1 LILIKRKILSLS
13 SIPTGA
19 VMAFLLILDREH
31 KVLWVKTKSRRADK
45 NWALP
50 EVEDTL
56 NKPSSRLNVELLAKQ
71 AFIPLK
77 ASLIGKKIIFDIF
90 RNEKPLYLFLC
101 LGKESSE
108 TLFDLTKYRDI
119 QWMPISCTEG
129 TECFSTLTGKSI
141 IGAYLDILFP
151 GFTYKK
157 NRFHIVKNGFGKKDI
172 DDYNKMILQDNHK
185 LIIELKDQYNI
196 YRQPLPE
203 IGDYT
208 FLNNWKGL
216 PLAVL
221 EITGVTLEPFEK
233 ISEYFRS
240 SDNQEVYGAD
250 GTVEQYRK
258 YFLKW
263 SKKYNRQFSNNKSVV
278 ISQFKIVKKFSE
290 KKIDYLDLN

>member
-1 LILIKRKILSLS
+1 M
-13 SIPTGA
+13 GV

-31 KVLWVKTKSRRADK
+31 KVLWVKTKSGRADK
-45 NWALP
+45 DWGLP

-77 ASLIGKKIIFDIF
+77 ANLIGKKIIFDIF

-108 TLFDLTKYRDI
+108 ILFDLTKYRDI
-119 QWMPISCTEG
+119 QWMPISCTEEA
-129 TECFSTLTGKSI
+129 ECFSTLTGKSI
-141 IGAYLDILFP
+141 IGAYHDILLP
-151 GFTYKK
+151 GFDGRK
-157 NRFHIVKNGFGKKDI
+157 NRFHIVKNGYGKKDI
-172 DDYNKMILQDNHK
+172 DDYNQMILQDNHK

-196 YRQPLPE
+196 YRQSLPE

-216 PLAVL
+216 PMAVL
-221 EITGVTLEPFEK
+221 EITGVTLKPFEK
-233 ISEYFRS
+233 INEYFKN
-240 SDNQEVYGAD
+240 SDNQEADGAD
-250 GTVEQYRK
+250 GAVEQYRK

-263 SKKYNRQFSNNKSVV
+263 SKKYNKQFSNNKSVV
-278 ISQFKIVKKFSE
+278 ISQFKIVKKFNE
-290 KKIDYLDLN
+290 KKIDYLDLS

>member
-1 LILIKRKILSLS
+1 
-13 SIPTGA
+13 
-19 VMAFLLILDREH
+19 MAFLLILDREH
-31 KVLWVKTKSRRADK
+31 KVLWVKTKSRRSDK
-45 NWALP
+45 DWVLP
-50 EVEDTL
+50 EVEDAL

-108 TLFDLTKYRDI
+108 ILFDLTKYRDI
-119 QWMPISCTEG
+119 QWMPISCTKE

-141 IGAYLDILFP
+141 IEAYYDILLP
-151 GFTYKK
+151 GFSDRK
-157 NRFHIVKNGFGKKDI
+157 NRFHIVKNGYGKKDI
-172 DDYNKMILQDNHK
+172 DDFNKVLLQDNHK
-185 LIIELKDQYNI
+185 LIIELKDQYNM

-216 PLAVL
+216 PVAVL
-221 EITGVTLEPFEK
+221 EVTGVTLEPFEK
-233 ISEYFRS
+233 INEYLKD
-240 SDNQEVYGAD
+240 SDNQEVD
-250 GTVEQYRK
+250 GIIEQYRK

-263 SKKYNRQFSNNKSVV
+263 SKKYNKQFSNNKSVV
-278 ISQFKIVKKFSE
+278 ISQFKIARKFDE
-290 KKIDYLDLN
+290 KKMDYLDLS

>member
-1 LILIKRKILSLS
+1 
-13 SIPTGA
+13 
-19 VMAFLLILDREH
+19 MAFLLILDREH

-45 NWALP
+45 DWALP
-50 EVEDTL
+50 EVGDTL
-56 NKPSSRLNVELLAKQ
+56 NKPSSRLNIELLAKQ

-108 TLFDLTKYRDI
+108 ILFDLTKYRDI
-119 QWMPISCTEG
+119 QWIPISCTE
-129 TECFSTLTGKSI
+129 EEKCFSALTGKSI
-141 IGAYLDILFP
+141 IGAYYDILLP
-151 GFTYKK
+151 GFYDRK
-157 NRFHIVKNGFGKKDI
+157 NRFHIVKNAYGKKDI
-172 DDYNKMILQDNHK
+172 DYFNRMILQDNRK

-216 PLAVL
+216 PVAVL

-233 ISEYFRS
+233 INEYFKN
-240 SDNQEVYGAD
+240 SDSHEADGAD
-250 GTVEQYRK
+250 EAVGQYRK

-263 SKKYNRQFSNNKSVV
+263 SKKYNKQFSNNKPVV
-278 ISQFKIVKKFSE
+278 ISQFKIVKKFNE
-290 KKIDYLDLN
+290 KKIDYLDLS

>member
-1 LILIKRKILSLS
+1 
-13 SIPTGA
+13 
-19 VMAFLLILDREH
+19 
-31 KVLWVKTKSRRADK
+31 
-45 NWALP
+45 
-50 EVEDTL
+50 
-56 NKPSSRLNVELLAKQ
+56 
-71 AFIPLK
+71 
-77 ASLIGKKIIFDIF
+77 
-90 RNEKPLYLFLC
+90 
-101 LGKESSE
+101 
-108 TLFDLTKYRDI
+108 
-119 QWMPISCTEG
+119 
-129 TECFSTLTGKSI
+129 
-141 IGAYLDILFP
+141 
-151 GFTYKK
+151 
-157 NRFHIVKNGFGKKDI
+157 
-172 DDYNKMILQDNHK
+172 MILQDNHK

-240 SDNQEVYGAD
+240 SDNQEVYGTD

-290 KKIDYLDLN
+290 KKIDYLDLS